1 VIYKSAFKTDISE
14 FIFIE
19 KELFNSFWYKATP
32 LSVREQELPVDSKKG
47 FIDTEKLEKT
57 PIRR

>member
-32 LSVREQELPVDSKKG
+32 LSVREQELPADSIKG
-47 FIDTEKLEKT
+47 VIDTEKLEKR
-57 PIRR
+57 PLRR